1 MRGSPSLASYPQHL
15 TYTLQS
21 NKMVKK
27 EIRVIGIDDS
37 PFNKFKDKKIPVVG
51 VVMRGGSWIDGIL
64 STKVAVDGNDSTK
77 KIIEMVN
84 KCKFKPQ
91 LQCIFLDGIA
101 VAGFNVVDVR
111 ELSKKTKLPVVV
123 IIRRMPDIANIK
135 KTLIKINKKQKIKL
149 IEGAGNV
156 IQVNDIFVQLT
167 GIDLEKAKKILKV
180 VCTRSLIPEPLRL
193 AHLIASGVTLGESK
207 GRA

>member
-1 MRGSPSLASYPQHL
+1 MLK
-15 TYTLQS
+15 
-21 NKMVKK
+21 N

-37 PFNKFKDKKIPVVG
+37 PFNKFKGGNVLVVG

-64 STKVAVDGNDSTK
+64 STKVAVDGSDSTK
-77 KIIEMVN
+77 KLVVMIN

-101 VAGFNVVDVR
+101 VAGFNVIDVS
-111 ELSKKTKLPVVV
+111 ELSKKTSLPVINV
-123 IIRRMPDIANIK
+123 IRKMPDIDNIK

-149 IEGAGNV
+149 MEKAGNV
-156 IQVNDIFVQLT
+156 IQVDDIFVQLT
-167 GIDLEKAKKILKV
+167 GIDLDSARKMLKI
-180 VCTRSLIPEPLRL
+180 VCTRSLIPEPVRL
-193 AHLIASGVTLGESK
+193 AHLIASGIITGESK

>member
-1 MRGSPSLASYPQHL
+1 MF
-15 TYTLQS
+15 
-21 NKMVKK
+21 KK

-37 PFNKFKDKKIPVVG
+37 PFNKFKDKKVLIVG

-64 STKVAVDGNDSTK
+64 STKVDVDGNDSTIK
-77 KIIEMVN
+77 LAEMIN

-101 VAGFNVVDVR
+101 VGGFNVIDVK
-111 ELSKKTKLPVVV
+111 ELNKKTKLPVVV
-123 IIRRMPDIANIK
+123 IIRKQPDIPK
-135 KTLIKINKKQKIKL
+135 IKITLKKINQKQKIKL
-149 IEGAGNV
+149 IQKAGNV
-156 IQVNDIFVQLT
+156 VQVNNIFAQLT
-167 GIDLEKAKKILKV
+167 GIDLEDAKKILKV

-193 AHLIASGVTLGESK
+193 AHLIASGIAFGESR

>member
-1 MRGSPSLASYPQHL
+1 MI
-15 TYTLQS
+15 
-21 NKMVKK
+21 KK

-37 PFNKFKDKKIPVVG
+37 PFNKFKDKKALVIG

-64 STKVAVDGNDSTK
+64 SAKVAVDGNDSTG
-77 KIIEMVN
+77 KIIDMIN

-101 VAGFNVVDVR
+101 VAGFNVIDVK
-111 ELSKKTKLPVVV
+111 ELSKKTNLPVIT
-123 IIRRMPDIANIK
+123 IIRRMPDIDNIK
-135 KTLIKINKKQKIKL
+135 KTLIKINQKEKIKL
-149 IEGAGNV
+149 IEKAGDIV
-156 IQVNDIFVQLT
+156 QINDIFAQLT
-167 GIDLEKAKKILKV
+167 GIDLDTAKKILKI

-193 AHLIASGVTLGESK
+193 AHLIAGGVTVGESK